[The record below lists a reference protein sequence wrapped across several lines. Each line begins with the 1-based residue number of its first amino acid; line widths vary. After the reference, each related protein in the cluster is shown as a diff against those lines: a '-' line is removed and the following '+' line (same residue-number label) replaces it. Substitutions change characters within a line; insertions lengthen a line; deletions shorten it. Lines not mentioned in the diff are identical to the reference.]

1 MKTKQQFFNL
11 YHHDFVR
18 VAVATPE
25 VQVAQPSVN
34 ATRTIALMKAAAK
47 ESACL
52 VVFPELGLTGY
63 SCDDLFHQEALLSA
77 AQEALGAVVHASGSI
92 PVTAVVGVPL
102 RHQSHL
108 YNCAAVISGGVI
120 LGIVPKTYL
129 PNYREYYEVRHFA
142 SSDTLLDTELHLPG
156 LGTIP
161 FGTHLLFEAR
171 NQPLFVMALE
181 VCEDLWVPIPPSSLA
196 ALAGATVI
204 ANPSA
209 SNASVGKADY
219 RRQLVANQ
227 SARCLSAYV
236 YSAAGLGES
245 TTDLAWDGHGM
256 IADYG
261 DIKAESVRYAATEQL
276 IVADIDL
283 ARLQQERMRQNTFAD
298 SARHYQPVLLD
309 VTRIAFDLPI
319 PSRALLPLKTPPARF
334 PYVPSN
340 SALRDERCKEV
351 FNIQVQGLV
360 SRLKFTGLKKLVIG
374 VSAGLDSTHA
384 LLVAVNALDALALPR
399 KNLLAYTLPGLAT
412 SSKTLT
418 LAHALMKALKV
429 SAGEI
434 DIRPSCMQMLKD
446 IGHPFHKGQPVYDIT
461 FENIQAG
468 ERTSHL
474 FRLANLHGALV
485 VGTSDLS
492 ELALGWST
500 YGVGDHMAHYHVNA
514 SVPKTLIQYLIRWL
528 MEHPITPKAVSTIL
542 DAVLKSDITPELI
555 PVRGKITQKT
565 QDTVGPY
572 ALQDFTL
579 YQVLRFGFA
588 PPRVAFLAWCAWRDV
603 NLGDWPHIP
612 LGERVAYSMADIH
625 KWLAVFLKRF
635 FEDSQFKRSCIAN
648 APKVGS
654 GGSLSPRGD
663 WRAPSDAVADVWL
676 ATLEGI
682 PSKAPVTG
690 R

>member
-63 SCDDLFHQEALLSA
+63 SCDDLFHQEALLGA

-92 PVTAVVGVPL
+92 PITAVVGVPL
-102 RHQSHL
+102 RHQSRL

-129 PNYREYYEVRHFA
+129 PNYREYYETRHFA
-142 SSDTLLDTELHLPG
+142 SSDTLLDSELHWPG
-156 LGTIP
+156 LGVIP

-261 DIKAESVRYAATEQL
+261 DIKAETVRYAATEQL

-298 SARHYQPVLLD
+298 SARHYQPALLN
-309 VTRIAFDLPI
+309 VTRIAFDLPV
-319 PSRALLPLKTPPARF
+319 PKSALLPLKTPPARF

-340 SALRDERCKEV
+340 GALRDERCKEV

-384 LLVAVNALDALALPR
+384 LLVAVNALDALGLPR

-412 SSKTLT
+412 SAKTLS
-418 LAHALMKALKV
+418 LAHELMKALKV

-461 FENIQAG
+461 FENVQAG

-474 FRLANLHGALV
+474 FRLANLHGGLV

-528 MEHPITPKAVSTIL
+528 MEHPITPKPVSAIL
-542 DAVLKSDITPELI
+542 DVVLKNDITPELI
-555 PVRGKITQKT
+555 PARGKITQKT

-572 ALQDFTL
+572 VLQDFTL

-588 PPRVAFLAWCAWRDV
+588 PPRVAFLAWCAWHDA
-603 NLGDWPHIP
+603 NLGGWPHIP
-612 LGERVAYSMADIH
+612 LGERVAYSMADIR
-625 KWLAVFLKRF
+625 KWLAVFVQRF

>member
-63 SCDDLFHQEALLSA
+63 SCDDLFHQEALLGA

-92 PVTAVVGVPL
+92 PITAVVGVPL
-102 RHQSHL
+102 RHQSRL

-129 PNYREYYEVRHFA
+129 PNYREYYETRHFA
-142 SSDTLLDTELHLPG
+142 SSDTLLDSELHWPG
-156 LGTIP
+156 LGVIP

-261 DIKAESVRYAATEQL
+261 DIKAETVRYAATEQL

-298 SARHYQPVLLD
+298 SARHYQPALLN
-309 VTRIAFDLPI
+309 VTRIAFDLPV
-319 PSRALLPLKTPPARF
+319 PKSALLPLKTPPARF

-340 SALRDERCKEV
+340 GALRDERCKEV

-384 LLVAVNALDALALPR
+384 LLVAVNALDALGLPR

-412 SSKTLT
+412 SAKTLS
-418 LAHALMKALKV
+418 LAHELMKALKV

-461 FENIQAG
+461 FENVQAG

-474 FRLANLHGALV
+474 FRLANLHGGLV

-528 MEHPITPKAVSTIL
+528 MEHPITPKPVSAIL
-542 DAVLKSDITPELI
+542 DVVLKNDITPELI
-555 PVRGKITQKT
+555 PARGKITQKT

-572 ALQDFTL
+572 VLQDFTL

-588 PPRVAFLAWCAWRDV
+588 PPRVAFLAWCAWHDA

-612 LGERVAYSMADIH
+612 LGERVAYSMADIR
-625 KWLAVFLKRF
+625 KWLAVFVQRF